1 MWIFFRSYTTNCKTI
16 CKKNNNTKSLWVYQ
30 YLNKIKVKHLLTLWP
45 RNSTPIYPR
54 EMKTYT
60 HKKMCTRKF
69 IDILFILVKKWGENV
84 HHQEN
89 GKTNVVYS
97 SSGILA
103 LNKKEW
109 TTIYTT
115 WMDLRDTM
123 LNERIQTQKNISWFP
138 LYEFLQQANEVI
150 ASRREVGWERVSEDF
165 LRLWRCS
172 ISG

>member
-1 MWIFFRSYTTNCKTI
+1 MQLCRYFLDPIQLTAKPYA
-16 CKKNNNTKSLWVYQ
+16 KKQ
-30 YLNKIKVKHLLTLWP
+30 Q
-45 RNSTPIYPR
+45 
-54 EMKTYT
+54 
-60 HKKMCTRKF
+60 HKKP
-69 IDILFILVKKWGENV
+69 LSVSVFILVKKWGENV

-115 WMDLRDTM
+115 CMDLRDTM
-123 LNERIQTQKNISWFP
+123 LNERIQTQKNIAWFP
-138 LYEFLQQANEVI
+138 FYEFLQQANEMI